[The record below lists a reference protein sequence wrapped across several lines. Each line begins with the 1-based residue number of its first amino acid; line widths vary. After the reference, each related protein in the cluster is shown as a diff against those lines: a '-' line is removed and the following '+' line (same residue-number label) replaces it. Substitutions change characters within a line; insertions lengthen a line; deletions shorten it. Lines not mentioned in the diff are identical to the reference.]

1 MTQVSGN
8 IGRVRGFLWVGRQ
21 MAVRLSTTAVFG
33 DLAGYFFGNVTD
45 KVNNRGLLH
54 GDMLPPVDL

>member
-1 MTQVSGN
+1 
-8 IGRVRGFLWVGRQ
+8 